1 MVNIVTPPMSPE
13 PLTEIWDNVDEEG
26 FLDIDN
32 ANGINLLSAF
42 DMEAFAQ
49 ELEEHPERFEDEIDF
64 DAEEDDEEFDL
75 EIPEL
80 RRSDN
85 MHEVH
90 VIDPLDENNMPLEPP
105 RLIRENAMNFTSFL
119 SSIVQEY
126 DPNSNNNHP
135 ANIITYYPDPLDL
148 I

>member
-1 MVNIVTPPMSPE
+1 MVNVVTPPMSPTS
-13 PLTEIWDNVDEEG
+13 LSEIWDNVVEEG
-26 FLDIDN
+26 FFSPENND
-32 ANGINLLSAF
+32 GTNLLSAF

-64 DAEEDDEEFDL
+64 DVEEHEEVDL

-80 RRSDN
+80 HRSDN

-90 VIDPLDENNMPLEPP
+90 VIDPEDENNMPLELPP
-105 RLIRENAMNFTSFL
+105 LVRENTMNFTTFVASV
-119 SSIVQEY
+119 VQEY
-126 DPNSNNNHP
+126 DPNNNNP
-135 ANIITYYPDPLDL
+135 QTNIITYYPHPLDL